1 MAMLNING
9 SERQFPGGI
18 PQTLTELLKQLG
30 INQATVVAEI
40 DGKIVERGNFAQT
53 QLSNGQKVELVRFV
67 GGG

>member
-18 PQTLTELLKQLG
+18 PQTLTELLEQLG

>member
-1 MAMLNING
+1 METLKING
-9 SERQFPGGI
+9 SNREFPGGL
-18 PQTLTELLKQLG
+18 PQTLNDLLEQLG

-40 DGKIVERGNFAQT
+40 DGKIVERGNFANT